1 MRGFYYEV
9 AHNCNPFR
17 VTKALFKRSFRKF
30 PEQLLKLGYIK
41 NKIAP
46 KCNFYLLMKR
56 MFCLMLYIR
65 IIKSENKNS
74 KKDQMCLLSQSNII

>member
-41 NKIAP
+41 NKTAP

-65 IIKSENKNS
+65 IIESEIKIA
-74 KKDQMCLLSQSNII
+74 KKTRCAY

>member
-30 PEQLLKLGYIK
+30 PEQLSKLGYIK

-56 MFCLMLYIR
+56 MFC
-65 IIKSENKNS
+65 S
-74 KKDQMCLLSQSNII
+74 KKTRDVLFKSVKDHLSTTACKFSLLILS

>member
-46 KCNFYLLMKR
+46 KCNFYLPNEEKV
-56 MFCLMLYIR
+56 
-65 IIKSENKNS
+65 
-74 KKDQMCLLSQSNII
+74 LSNVILHP